1 METLVRE
8 LEGDYYKFVPHKGS
22 SQLLL
27 IFSSVNVEARKF
39 VFYKNTIDLPVHK
52 LYLNDSNNG
61 WFQSGVKGLG
71 DSIDKTVESILKL
84 KEKLGASEIVTLG
97 SSMGAYAALLYG
109 AKLNARVLCFGAE
122 VVLGLPESRANI
134 YMPKGAP
141 IYYKDIRSLIKE
153 TKIQVTLYAGE
164 ADQNDLTAAKHL
176 FGLPNVNGITIR
188 GLAHKTPLFLEKKFG
203 IKEVINKFLLNDPI
217 IDFKERGNLCESG
230 NAVELLK
237 DATNSI
243 SNKQWQEA
251 KKLLT
256 EVLSLCPLS
265 DVALHKLG
273 IVLYQLKDFEGAA
286 KCQSDAVEIS
296 PHYANA
302 HHQLGICLR
311 KLGKYAESYK
321 AHKNAYEI
329 SPDMAGAHHHAGL
342 SLEKLKSFNEAED
355 EFRKAVKL
363 DSRNVNYT
371 KKLVEFLR
379 ENAIRRIKESEELL
393 MNLIN
398 KH

>member
-8 LEGDYYKFVPHKGS
+8 IERDYYKFFPHKGS

-27 IFSSVNVEARKF
+27 IFSSVNIEPRKF

-61 WFQSGVKGLG
+61 WFQSGVEGLG
-71 DSIDKTVESILKL
+71 DSIDKTVDSILKL
-84 KEKLGASEIVTLG
+84 KEKLGVSEILTLG

-109 AKLNARVLCFGAE
+109 AKLNARALCFGAE
-122 VVLGLPESRANI
+122 VVLGLPGSRANI
-134 YMPKGAP
+134 YMPKGSP
-141 IYYKDIRSLIKE
+141 IYYNDIRNLIKE
-153 TKIQVTLYAGE
+153 TKIKVTLYAGE
-164 ADQNDLTAAKHL
+164 ADQNDITAAKHL
-176 FGLPNVNGITIR
+176 YGLPNVNCITIR
-188 GLAHKTPLFLEKKFG
+188 GIAHKTPLFLEKKFG
-203 IKEVINKFLLNDPI
+203 IKEVINRFILNDPI
-217 IDFKERGNLCESG
+217 INFMERGNLCESG

-237 DATNSI
+237 EATDTV

-251 KKLLT
+251 KKQLR

-311 KLGKYAESYK
+311 KLGKYTDSYK
-321 AHKNAYEI
+321 AHKNAYEV
-329 SPDMAGAHHHAGL
+329 SPDMAGAYHHAGL
-342 SLEKLKSFNEAED
+342 SLEKLKKFNEAEH

-371 KKLVEFLR
+371 KKLVGILR
-379 ENAIRRIKESEELL
+379 ENAVRRIKESEELL

-398 KH
+398 K